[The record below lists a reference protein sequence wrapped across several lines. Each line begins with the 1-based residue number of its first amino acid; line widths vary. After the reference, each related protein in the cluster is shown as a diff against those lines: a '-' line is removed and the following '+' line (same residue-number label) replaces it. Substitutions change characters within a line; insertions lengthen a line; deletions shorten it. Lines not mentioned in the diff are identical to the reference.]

1 MPFPFKLPS
10 WLMPAA
16 LGLLLAALAVLGT
29 LYSSARE
36 TIAAQKTQVAALKA
50 DLARNEATFKVIVAA
65 TEKQSAAVKRLA
77 EIAETNR
84 RRYAAAFAAANER
97 AKDHDKRAE
106 DLLALPAPVADE
118 LGQCRAARALILQ
131 ETLQ

>member
-1 MPFPFKLPS
+1 MMFPFKLPS
-10 WLMPAA
+10 WLLPTAF
-16 LGLLLAALAVLGT
+16 GLLLVSLAGVWT
-29 LYSSARE
+29 LYLGARE

-50 DLARNEATFKVIVAA
+50 DLGRNEAAFKVIVAS

-97 AKDHDKRAE
+97 AKDHDQRATA
-106 DLLALPAPVADE
+106 LLTLPTPVAGE

-131 ETLQ
+131 ETLP